1 MASSLESIVLIRH
14 ARSVANTDPRIYRT
28 TPDHAIPLI
37 DPEGDADA
45 LRAAQWL
52 RDMDIDAPSACA
64 WNSPYLRCKQT
75 RDLIVRHAFDDGSA
89 LAQRE
94 SFLLR
99 EQEFGDWDGF
109 SDVEIAEYDPAR
121 WRRLQRMSDLLGRF
135 YFRFPNGESRADVV
149 TRVTL
154 FIAKLHR
161 SRFSHHLVFLHG
173 VTQRAFRMSW
183 FNRPIEWFE
192 SEKNPAN
199 ASVVAIRRGDDG
211 QWFEES
217 WSP

>member
-1 MASSLESIVLIRH
+1 MSSTVESIALIRH
-14 ARSVANTDPRIYRT
+14 ARSVANADPRVYRT

-45 LRAAQWL
+45 LAAAAWIKAQDVDPA
-52 RDMDIDAPSACA
+52 RVCA

-75 RDLIVRHAFDDGSA
+75 RDLVLRNTFADPAELS
-89 LAQRE
+89 QRE

-109 SDVEIAEYDPAR
+109 TDVEIAEYDPAR
-121 WRRLQRMSDLLGRF
+121 WRRLQRMSDHLGRF
-135 YFRFPNGESRADVV
+135 YFRYPNGESRADVV

-154 FIAKLHR
+154 FIAKVHR
-161 SRFSHHLVFLHG
+161 SRFDHHLVFLHG
-173 VTQRAFRMSW
+173 VTQRAFRMAW

-199 ASVVAIRRGDDG
+199 ASVVVIRRGPGG
-211 QWFEES
+211 QWSEES